1 MRLYIKGIGLAA
13 YIKMQGDKL
22 VDVKNKMF
30 VFESDKTEQ
39 AYQIEYLSSCCSYH
53 DAEVCNLRKL
63 LK

>member
-13 YIKMQGDKL
+13 YIKMQGEKL
-22 VDVKNKMF
+22 VDVQDKRF

-39 AYQIEYLSSCCSYH
+39 EYQIEYLSSCCSYH